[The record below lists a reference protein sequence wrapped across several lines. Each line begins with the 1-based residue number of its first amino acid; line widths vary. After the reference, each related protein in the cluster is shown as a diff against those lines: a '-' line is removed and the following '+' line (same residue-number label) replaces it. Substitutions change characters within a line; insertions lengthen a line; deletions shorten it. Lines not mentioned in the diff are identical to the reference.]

1 MTTASYDAPTEEL
14 PIWGVSAFG
23 PPPAAE
29 AEPFDA
35 LAAAIREHER
45 ATSSRSVPKRPGDHS
60 LYRRLRG
67 LSEPS

>member
-1 MTTASYDAPTEEL
+1 MTTASHETPTEEL
-14 PIWGVSAFG
+14 PIWGVTAFG
-23 PPPAAE
+23 PPKASE

-35 LAAAIREHER
+35 LAAAVREHER

-67 LSEPS
+67 LNEPS